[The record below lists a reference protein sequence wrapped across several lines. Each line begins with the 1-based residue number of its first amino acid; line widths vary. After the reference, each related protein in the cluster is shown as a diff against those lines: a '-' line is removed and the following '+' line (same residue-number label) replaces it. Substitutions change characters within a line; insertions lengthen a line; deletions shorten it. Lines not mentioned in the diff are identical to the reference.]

1 MSGLRGRSG
10 PAAEA
15 KKICALQGRSKR
27 FLSPTER
34 PAHRWKALN
43 EKTPM
48 AVWRVCVSGLCRQT
62 AQSMLEQPDSDRSVH
77 EQTLNSLVRP
87 PAMSPSYSAR
97 LSHCPHLGSGMV
109 LGHAADN
116 ASARGPWHAGRG
128 RKWGGEWD
136 EWLKGSPTHSCRLA
150 KKTPPAPSQG
160 PNRSSG

>member
-1 MSGLRGRSG
+1 MV
-10 PAAEA
+10 
-15 KKICALQGRSKR
+15 C
-27 FLSPTER
+27 
-34 PAHRWKALN
+34 
-43 EKTPM
+43 
-48 AVWRVCVSGLCRQT
+48 VCVSGLCRQT

-87 PAMSPSYSAR
+87 PAMSPSYSAH
-97 LSHCPHLGSGMV
+97 LSALAYRVGGGMV